1 MPSKYLFNLNSDISN
16 IDIPTK
22 FNNPFGT
29 EIPEIAR
36 IAAKEFQEFIEEE
49 SINWK
54 HDFSVQ
60 KGKMFGVLVVQKED
74 NSYGYLGTV
83 SGKLPGNAICK
94 QFIPSVFDVSVGDY
108 FINKGMTK
116 LTEISLRIKI
126 SKSYPEIIALKEE
139 RKQQSISLQ
148 HRLFENYHFLNF
160 TGKSKNLLEI
170 FESSSHAY
178 PPSAAGECAAPK
190 LLQYAIQNELKP
202 IALAEFWWGSS
213 IQNKEMIHADFY
225 PACKDRCRPILEYM
239 LEDSELYD
247 RRENV

>member
-1 MPSKYLFNLNSDISN
+1 MPSKYLFNFKSDISN
-16 IDIPTK
+16 IRIPSK
-22 FNNPFGT
+22 LNNPFG
-29 EIPEIAR
+29 IVVPEIAR
-36 IAAKEFQEFIEEE
+36 VAAKEFQEFIEVE
-49 SINWK
+49 SKNWK
-54 HDFSVQ
+54 HDFSLQ

-74 NSYGYLGTV
+74 NTLEYLGTI
-83 SGKLPGNAICK
+83 SGKLPENAKCN
-94 QFIPSVFDVSVGDY
+94 QFVPSVFDDSVGNY
-108 FINKGMTK
+108 FINKGMTE
-116 LTEISLRIKI
+116 LTEIGLQIKT
-126 SKSYPEIIALKEE
+126 STSSYEIITLKEK
-139 RKQQSISLQ
+139 RKQQSIALQ
-148 HRLFENYHFLNF
+148 QRLFENYHFLNF

>member
-1 MPSKYLFNLNSDISN
+1 MPSKYLFNFKSDISN
-16 IDIPTK
+16 IRIPSK
-22 FNNPFGT
+22 LNNPFGI
-29 EIPEIAR
+29 EVPEIAR
-36 IAAKEFQEFIEEE
+36 VAAKEFQEFIEVE
-49 SINWK
+49 SKNWK
-54 HDFSVQ
+54 HDFSLQ

-74 NSYGYLGTV
+74 NTLEYLGTI
-83 SGKLPGNAICK
+83 SGKLPENAKCN
-94 QFIPSVFDVSVGDY
+94 QFVPSVFDDSVGNY
-108 FINKGMTK
+108 FINKGMTE
-116 LTEISLRIKI
+116 LTEIGLQIKTC
-126 SKSYPEIIALKEE
+126 KSVYEIITLKED
-139 RKQQSISLQ
+139 RKQKSIALQ
-148 HRLFENYHFLNF
+148 QRLFENYHFLNLS
-160 TGKSKNLLEI
+160 GKSKNLLEI